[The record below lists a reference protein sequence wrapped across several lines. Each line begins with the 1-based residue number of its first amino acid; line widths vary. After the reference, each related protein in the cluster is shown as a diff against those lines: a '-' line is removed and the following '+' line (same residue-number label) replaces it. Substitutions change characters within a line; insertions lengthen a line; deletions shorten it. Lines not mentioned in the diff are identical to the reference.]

1 MLELRTEDEDGEH
14 AADPPTS
21 GPTGPGADRH
31 PAQPVAA
38 AVALAVAIAESAA
51 EIADTRPIP
60 SWRASAYLYAAADQA
75 WGSDGPG
82 GPAGW
87 RTDRTGSGGE
97 FRFAV
102 LLAEAATARFI
113 SGDGYLSNRQ
123 LATDLTAP
131 PGSPPAPSSPSA
143 APPPS
148 PPEPGSCGQ
157 RGDPFRSGRAPRTLE
172 GPAGSARYWGQ

>member
-1 MLELRTEDEDGEH
+1 MRRTH
-14 AADPPTS
+14 PP
-21 GPTGPGADRH
+21 PDA
-31 PAQPVAA
+31 PAPAPAPAA
-38 AVALAVAIAESAA
+38 AVPDPLRQLWALAVAIAESAA
-51 EIADTRPIP
+51 EIAATRPIP

-113 SGDGYLSNRQ
+113 AGDGYLSNRQ
-123 LATDLTAP
+123 LATDL
-131 PGSPPAPSSPSA
+131 
-143 APPPS
+143 
-148 PPEPGSCGQ
+148 
-157 RGDPFRSGRAPRTLE
+157 RSGAAWLATGALLAQP
-172 GPAGSARYWGQ
+172 GA

>member
-1 MLELRTEDEDGEH
+1 MRRTH
-14 AADPPTS
+14 PPPDPP
-21 GPTGPGADRH
+21 AR
-31 PAQPVAA
+31 APVAA
-38 AVALAVAIAESAA
+38 LPGPLRPLWALAVAIAESAA

-60 SWRASAYLYAAADQA
+60 SWRASAYLYAGADQA

-87 RTDRTGSGGE
+87 RTDRSGSGGE

-123 LATDLTAP
+123 LATDLRH
-131 PGSPPAPSSPSA
+131 GA
-143 APPPS
+143 AWLASGALLP
-148 PPEPGSCGQ
+148 Q
-157 RGDPFRSGRAPRTLE
+157 RGPSTQP
-172 GPAGSARYWGQ
+172 P

>member
-1 MLELRTEDEDGEH
+1 MRRTH
-14 AADPPTS
+14 PPPDPPARA
-21 GPTGPGADRH
+21 PTATLPS
-31 PAQPVAA
+31 PLQPLW
-38 AVALAVAIAESAA
+38 ALAVAIAESAA

-75 WGSDGPG
+75 WGPDGPG

-123 LATDLTAP
+123 LATDLRHGAAWLAAGALLP
-131 PGSPPAPSSPSA
+131 QRSPTTRPS
-143 APPPS
+143 
-148 PPEPGSCGQ
+148 
-157 RGDPFRSGRAPRTLE
+157 
-172 GPAGSARYWGQ
+172 